1 MLKSI
6 PWSESHSWEKW
17 QLHFVSLFLALG
29 QAIAVF
35 TDHCFTILTGPLLFL
50 CDLAFTSFSDLS
62 LHTYTMIQLVQVTFI
77 DASTV
82 NNKSYH
88 RLKAVCH
95 AISFI
100 TNLSFF
106 LTAQHFLFS
115 SELYT
120 WEQFKG
126 KIDYKNYYKK
136 KRNRPPLSPVIYFS
150 QKAVTFNLADSF
162 IYFHICK

>member
-1 MLKSI
+1 MATSLCI
-6 PWSESHSWEKW
+6 PVSCSWPGYSSFHW
-17 QLHFVSLFLALG
+17 SLFHHPDWTFALS
-29 QAIAVF
+29 VWSCCNF
-35 TDHCFTILTGPLLFL
+35 
-50 CDLAFTSFSDLS
+50 FSDLR

-77 DASTV
+77 DPSTV